1 MDRNQ
6 CDGLVEN
13 EGPGADVPETSQR
26 NALQGERESVCV
38 CVVYVAR
45 SLENFILKKIH
56 IGTRVYPSGPTRGNT
71 KMRERRKNRGKL
83 GKL

>member
-26 NALQGERESVCV
+26 NALQGERERESVCV
-38 CVVYVAR
+38 CV
-45 SLENFILKKIH
+45 LFMLL
-56 IGTRVYPSGPTRGNT
+56 GP
-71 KMRERRKNRGKL
+71 
-83 GKL
+83 